1 MPQNITLEVTGS
13 NASAAANVN
22 TTTAGS
28 SMTRQDRV
36 IPGFSAGGSLAKV
49 NTTIND
55 STSKG
60 KRIRTMGLE
69 IIAPAVDAGSGESF
83 EVRARVLFSYP
94 TKYTT
99 TAQQQQIVRM
109 LLTALQSNGG
119 VTNGP
124 CVAEM
129 LASGII

>member
-13 NASAAANVN
+13 VASAAATVG
-22 TTTAGS
+22 TTANGGS
-28 SMTRQDRV
+28 MNRTNRV
-36 IPGFSAGGSLAKV
+36 IPGFSAGGNLAQV
-49 NTTIND
+49 NTSKND

-60 KRIRTMGLE
+60 KKIRTMGLE
-69 IIAPAVDAGSGESF
+69 IVAPAVDAGSGESY
-83 EVRARVLFSYP
+83 EIRARVLFSYP

-119 VTNGP
+119 VDGGLS
-124 CVAEM
+124 VAEQ
-129 LASGII
+129 LASGIM